1 MPNDDSRIVP
11 PPAPYIH
18 PPREWI
24 IDQVLP
30 LGQVCLL
37 VGPAGV
43 GKTTYSFDLCE
54 AIQSGTSLYGRAVNA
69 TGVVIVS
76 CDRDADSHYDRLS
89 SLGIPHHRFPF
100 FPQRDSPTSIDVI
113 IRTCASRFPWCK
125 LLFIDG
131 FGTLVPDGKLNDYSV
146 VSRHLANCG
155 ALCSRHRVSILGS
168 IHTAK
173 AKEGEAYTSPREQ
186 ALGSAAW
193 AGFADLMIVLQRDK
207 PTEPADPIRR
217 VHVCTR
223 GAAGDFTL
231 KFKSDK
237 ELGGK
242 FIPYEDPIETDLL
255 SLMEYW
261 IGQQPFDRLI
271 PTREFIDE
279 GKNFTISQS
288 LVEKWLT
295 AQVGKGSLARP
306 LKGKYQRVRAQ

>member
-1 MPNDDSRIVP
+1 M
-11 PPAPYIH
+11 
-18 PPREWI
+18 
-24 IDQVLP
+24 P

-43 GKTTYSFDLCE
+43 GKTTYSFDLCA
-54 AIQSGTSLYGRAVNA
+54 AIQTGTPLYGRKVSP

-76 CDRDADSHYDRLS
+76 CDRDEDSHYDRLS
-89 SLGIPHHRFPF
+89 SLGIEHSAFPF
-100 FPQRDSPTSIDVI
+100 YPQRDAPTSIDI
-113 IRTCASRFPWCK
+113 IVRACASQYPSCK
-125 LLFIDG
+125 VLFVDG

-155 ALCSRHRVSILGS
+155 ALCKRYGVTILGS
-168 IHTAK
+168 VHSAK

-193 AGFADLMIVLQRDK
+193 AGFADLMIVMQRDK

-223 GAAGDFTL
+223 GGAGDFTL
-231 KFKSDK
+231 KYRVDK

-242 FIPYEDPIETDLL
+242 LIPYEDPVEQDLL
-255 SLMEYW
+255 SLMDYW
-261 IGQQPFDRLI
+261 IGTQAFERII
-271 PTREFIDE
+271 PTREFILE

-295 AQVGKGSLARP
+295 SQIEKGHLSRQG
-306 LKGKYQRVRAQ
+306 KGKYQRVRTQ